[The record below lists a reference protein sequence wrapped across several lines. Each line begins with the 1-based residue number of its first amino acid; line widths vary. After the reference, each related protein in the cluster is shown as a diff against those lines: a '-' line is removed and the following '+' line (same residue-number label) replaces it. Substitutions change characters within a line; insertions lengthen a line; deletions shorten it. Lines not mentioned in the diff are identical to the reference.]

1 MLGFALLYP
10 VLTKTHKLKAVM
22 QAIELQANID
32 EKHQIHLKVPED
44 WPCQNVKVIV
54 LLEAVE
60 SVVKRKRIFG
70 QFRGQIKIAEDFD
83 AELSDEFWLG
93 NNA

>member
-1 MLGFALLYP
+1 MLGFAVLYP

-22 QAIELQANID
+22 QAIELQPNID
-32 EKHQIHLKVPED
+32 EKHQIHLQVPED

-60 SVVKRKRIFG
+60 SVVKRKRTFG
-70 QFRGQIKIAEDFD
+70 QFHGQITMAEDFD
-83 AELSDEFWLG
+83 AELPDKFWLG